1 MGKVI
6 AIANQKGGVGKTTTA
21 VNLAAGVAAQGKRVL
36 LVDMD
41 PQGNTTSGYGV
52 QKRGVQKSVYSLL
65 IGEAAARDV
74 VIHTQYRVD
83 LIPSNIQLSGAGIE
97 LVALERREARLREA
111 LTPVVRDYDFI
122 FIDCPPSLDL
132 LTLNGLCACDTV
144 LVPIQCEFFALEGL
158 SELMNTIRT
167 VKKLYNPY
175 IDVEGVLLTM
185 YDGRLNLTL
194 QVVQE
199 VKKYFGAKV
208 YKTTIPRNVRL
219 SEAPSY
225 GMPAKAGQIFDDDG
239 FNFPCL
245 DHFIDF
251 VDALTVEVHT
261 ADIVIEGFTNHLVA
275 IAGGKGVYD
284 LSLVIQRVEFFI
296 LISGQAVIEPDF
308 HDRSFPLWCADLPRH
323 TIAHKFLNSYQNKSG
338 HFIFYLTNRIS
349 RLICVGIIHRQIIV
363 DHHFQEVI
371 ELVIRPHIGIH
382 DTFDVGFFFLSTHSV
397 PFPRNQFGQ

>member
-175 IDVEGVLLTM
+175 IDVEGVL
-185 YDGRLNLTL
+185 

-225 GMPAKAGQIFDDDG
+225 GMPVNYYDPGS
-239 FNFPCL
+239 
-245 DHFIDF
+245 
-251 VDALTVEVHT
+251 
-261 ADIVIEGFTNHLVA
+261 
-275 IAGGKGVYD
+275 KGTEAYAF
-284 LSLVIQRVEFFI
+284 LAAE
-296 LISGQAVIEPDF
+296 LI
-308 HDRSFPLWCADLPRH
+308 
-323 TIAHKFLNSYQNKSG
+323 KNNKE
-338 HFIFYLTNRIS
+338 RW
-349 RLICVGIIHRQIIV
+349 
-363 DHHFQEVI
+363 
-371 ELVIRPHIGIH
+371 
-382 DTFDVGFFFLSTHSV
+382 
-397 PFPRNQFGQ
+397 